1 MEGHCLCGAI
11 TVKVNDSDLFSG
23 HRRGHFC
30 HCRNCRRV
38 AGGIFG
44 TNLAIEADKVEITG
58 KDNLKDYIDKDTP
71 SASWVSL
78 KGSPSQSGKPSLFVD
93 RVGRNLSRGA
103 SNTNYLE
110 VLVKKSYEI
119 KLVGCKVTS

>member
-11 TVKVNDSDLFSG
+11 TVKVNDSELFSG
-23 HRRGHFC
+23 HRRGHLC

-58 KDNLKDYIDKDTP
+58 KDNLKEFIDRDTT
-71 SASWVSL
+71 
-78 KGSPSQSGKPSLFVD
+78 SGNPMARCF
-93 RVGRNLSRGA
+93 
-103 SNTNYLE
+103 
-110 VLVKKSYEI
+110 
-119 KLVGCKVTS
+119 CKHCGT